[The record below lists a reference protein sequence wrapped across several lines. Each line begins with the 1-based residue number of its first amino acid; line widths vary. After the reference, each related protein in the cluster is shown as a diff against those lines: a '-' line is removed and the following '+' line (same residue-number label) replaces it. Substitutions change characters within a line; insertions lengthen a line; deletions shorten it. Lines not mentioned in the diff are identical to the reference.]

1 MALFE
6 KFKNIFSHKKSEN
19 AEQRT
24 NTLEETKSDVNG
36 QYGEATSNSGT
47 SRSSQF
53 IDEQAEATY
62 YHDHMKKSRNQIMTA
77 FTNMMQNFQYVD
89 EAYFAELEDA
99 LIMADVGINTVMN
112 LSDQLQQRAKQERI
126 TDPQVL
132 NGIMIEELHNIYLAN
147 VAGKSFGLQYTT
159 TPAEPTIILFIGVN
173 GAGKTTSIGKLA
185 NRLKNEGKK
194 VLLVAADTFRAGA
207 VDQLAQWAER
217 VGVALVRGK
226 DGADPSSVIFD
237 AMQKAKAEQYD
248 VVLCDTAGRL
258 QNKVNLMN
266 ELGKIYRVIQKEF
279 PTAPHE
285 TLLVIDGTTGQNG
298 LAQAKAFTEV
308 APLTGVVLSKLDG
321 TAKGGIV
328 LAIAQELHIPVK
340 FIGLGEQVRDITPFM
355 LENYLY
361 GLFADLFDDDS
372 ASK

>member
-6 KFKNIFSHKKSEN
+6 KFKNIFSHKKVEKT
-19 AEQRT
+19 EQQDDIKT
-24 NTLEETKSDVNG
+24 ETKADVTMQSQADAG
-36 QYGEATSNSGT
+36 AQRGARSLTPRDEA
-47 SRSSQF
+47 
-53 IDEQAEATY
+53 AEAAH
-62 YHDHMKKSRNQIMTA
+62 YHTQMTKSRNQIMTA
-77 FTNMMQNFQYVD
+77 FTSMMRNFHSVD
-89 EAYFAELEDA
+89 DAYFAELEDA
-99 LIMADVGINTVMN
+99 LIMADVGLNTVMT
-112 LSDQLQQRAKQERI
+112 LSEQLQARAKEERI
-126 TDPQVL
+126 TDPQAL
-132 NGIMIEELHNIYLAN
+132 NEIMIEELHNIYLTN
-147 VAGKSFGLQYTT
+147 VAQKSFDLQYAT
-159 TPAEPTIILFIGVN
+159 TPGEPTIILFIGVN

-185 NRLKNEGKK
+185 SRLQHEGKK

-207 VDQLAQWAER
+207 VDQLAQWAAR
-217 VGVALVRGK
+217 VDVDLVRGK
-226 DGADPSSVIFD
+226 DGADPSAVIFD
-237 AMQKAKAEQYD
+237 AMKKAKSEQYD

-279 PTAPHE
+279 PAAPHE

-340 FIGLGEQVRDITPFM
+340 FIGLGEQVSDLSPFM

-361 GLFADLFDDDS
+361 GLFADLFDE
-372 ASK
+372 